1 MERKNDELLLDD
13 LWRIYTESISRKDL
27 NERLN
32 SYIKE
37 NKIKKSL
44 EYLKRLLDE
53 RKEQILLIE
62 KGTLNYEI
70 MRNTQDIHKNST
82 STQTI
87 VGKLMAM
94 PEDQIFDFLKQ
105 NKINVIQSKIEK
117 RIKEVSDEQQKIVL
131 EELLHK
137 IQSIYDSTMSEKRQS
152 EAQKRYKQSIQLF
165 DTMVNKGYFSY
176 TDFKKNMNEYFCCD
190 ASEIERLVTNCRV
203 LLRDKYPEKMKEY
216 NNKIQKNRIRFYIL
230 HQKQFDDMLS
240 GIKYGQYDIVD
251 FYINFKLSPDVFIR
265 LYTKLHES
273 RIITTEQKTLLNK
286 FFEKYF
292 ERKYDGQYSREHGKL
307 IECNGTIS
315 KEDKEKVEWFMECYL
330 IPQQYFKLCYKK
342 YMSGELDYLF
352 DKRLKK
358 ISQ

>member
-1 MERKNDELLLDD
+1 MERKNDELLLKD
-13 LWRIYTESISRKDL
+13 LWKIYTESTSKKDL

-32 SYIKE
+32 KYIRE
-37 NKIKKSL
+37 NKLKKTL
-44 EYLKRLLDE
+44 EYLKHLLDE
-53 RKEQILLIE
+53 RKEQILLTE

-87 VGKLMAM
+87 IKKLNGMS
-94 PEDQIFDFLKQ
+94 EEEIFEFLKQ

-117 RIKEVSDEQQKIVL
+117 HIQKVSDEQQKIEL

-137 IQSIYDSTMSEKRQS
+137 IQSIYANTKDEKRKI
-152 EAQKRYKQSIQLF
+152 EAQKRYEQAVQLF
-165 DTMVNKGYFSY
+165 DTMVNRGYFSY
-176 TDFKKNMNEYFCCD
+176 TDFKNHMNRFYGCD
-190 ASEIERLVTNCRV
+190 SVEMERLVTNCRV
-203 LLRDKYPEKMKEY
+203 LLRDKYPEKMEEY

-230 HQKQFDDMLS
+230 HQKQFDDMLN
-240 GIKYGQYDIVD
+240 GIKHGQYDIVD

-292 ERKYDGQYSREHGKL
+292 ERKYDGQYSIEHGKL

-342 YMSGELDYLF
+342 YKCGFLNYYF
-352 DKRLKK
+352 GKQLKK